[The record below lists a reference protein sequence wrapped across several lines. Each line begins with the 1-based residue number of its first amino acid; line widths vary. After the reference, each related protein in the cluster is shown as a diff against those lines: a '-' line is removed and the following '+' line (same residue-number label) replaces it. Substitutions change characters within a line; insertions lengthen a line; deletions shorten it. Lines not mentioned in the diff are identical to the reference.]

1 MVSKASDRRLDII
14 RQVLVENKREGY
26 STLKCFEK
34 QVNREKKCDNTF
46 GCHGSKKFWI
56 TTIETLSEDDG
67 DNDENSKKAI
77 GLY

>member
-34 QVNREKKCDNTF
+34 HVNREKKCDNTF

-56 TTIETLSEDDG
+56 TTIETLSKDDG
-67 DNDENSKKAI
+67 DNDEHSKKAI